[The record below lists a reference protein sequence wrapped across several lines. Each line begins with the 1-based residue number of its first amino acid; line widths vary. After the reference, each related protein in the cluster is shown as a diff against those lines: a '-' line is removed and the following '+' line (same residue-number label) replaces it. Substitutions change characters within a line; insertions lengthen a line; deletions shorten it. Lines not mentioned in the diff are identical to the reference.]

1 MKLCKMAKLVK
12 TNSISKMLRTPN
24 LSLIKLSIG
33 NKKKTLFALMSE
45 DGEFKS
51 IEFTRENGKNSIKNG
66 KLYINGELTKVQGN
80 LL

>member
-12 TNSISKMLRTPN
+12 TNSISKMLRVPN
-24 LSLIKLSIG
+24 LSLIKLSVG
-33 NKKKTLFALMSE
+33 SKGTTCALTL

-51 IEFTRENGKNSIKNG
+51 IEFIRKDGKNSIKNG
-66 KLYINGELTKVQGN
+66 NLYINGQLTKVQGN

>member
-12 TNSISKMLRTPN
+12 TNSVSKMLRTPN
-24 LSLIKLSIG
+24 LSLIKLSVG
-33 NKKKTLFALMSE
+33 SRGTRFALVL

-51 IEFTRENGKNSIKNG
+51 IEFIRKNGKNLIKNG
-66 KLYINGELTKVQGN
+66 SLYINGNLTKIQGN